1 VITENL
7 DVFLADFGVSVTAG
21 AITGVGL
28 FDMPTQVVADG
39 MVLTSDYTL
48 TAKTSDF
55 GGVSYGDAITVDG
68 TAYQVR
74 EVRRLD
80 DGKFCEIG
88 LSKV

>member
-1 VITENL
+1 MITENL

-28 FDMPTQVVADG
+28 FDMPTQIIADG

-55 GGVSYGDAITVDG
+55 GGLRYGDAITVDG

>member
-1 VITENL
+1 MITENL

>member
-21 AITGVGL
+21 AIAGVGL
-28 FDMPTQVVADG
+28 FDMPTQVIADG

-55 GGVSYGDAITVDG
+55 GGLRYGDAITVDG

>member
-1 VITENL
+1 MITENL

-28 FDMPTQVVADG
+28 FDMPTQVIADG

>member
-28 FDMPTQVVADG
+28 FDMPTQIIADG

>member
-28 FDMPTQVVADG
+28 FDMPTQVIADG

>member
-1 VITENL
+1 MITENL

-21 AITGVGL
+21 AIAGVGL
-28 FDMPTQVVADG
+28 FDMPTQVIADG